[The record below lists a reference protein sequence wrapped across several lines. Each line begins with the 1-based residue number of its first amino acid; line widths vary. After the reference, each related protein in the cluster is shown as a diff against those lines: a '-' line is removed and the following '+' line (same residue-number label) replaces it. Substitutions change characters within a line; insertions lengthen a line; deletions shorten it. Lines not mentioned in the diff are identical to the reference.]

1 MRKIKIFCL
10 IVSFQLFSSFMMPG
24 NNNPLFQDSNK
35 CAVEFDKTKC
45 SAVDFEDKTFQCCSQ
60 KKIEKGKDSDQIEEK
75 CAFTIAPLQP
85 GIEEMETENGKIML
99 KEISGMN
106 FFRAEEGTNTTSQEV
121 EITCKDGNLNMAVD
135 INDYSEEEKARFK
148 SDNLCL
154 RFLNNY
160 KEEVTNENICYDS
173 IVATATETSGVSCGF
188 FKYTL
193 YFGDGTK
200 GQFKTCFLFNNDI
213 FKTKNLG
220 YWTKTISIT
229 NALVNSLKFFNFFTN
244 YKISFSNSNGD
255 KLIYDSATD
264 TVIEGDFDDEEEE
277 EEDEVKDYEIDD
289 DDEKEEDDDHDDDD
303 EKEEDDD
310 HYDDDEKEDK
320 EDDEKD
326 DENEDEKE
334 DKEDD
339 ENEDENEGEKED
351 DASNDSDSLITEP
364 NGSSKFIIYRYLF
377 LLYLFLI

>member
-1 MRKIKIFCL
+1 M
-10 IVSFQLFSSFMMPG
+10 
-24 NNNPLFQDSNK
+24 
-35 CAVEFDKTKC
+35 
-45 SAVDFEDKTFQCCSQ
+45 
-60 KKIEKGKDSDQIEEK
+60 
-75 CAFTIAPLQP
+75 
-85 GIEEMETENGKIML
+85 
-99 KEISGMN
+99 
-106 FFRAEEGTNTTSQEV
+106 
-121 EITCKDGNLNMAVD
+121 
-135 INDYSEEEKARFK
+135 
-148 SDNLCL
+148 
-154 RFLNNY
+154 NNY

-200 GQFKTCFLFNNDI
+200 GQYKTCFLFNNDI

-277 EEDEVKDYEIDD
+277 EEEDEVKDYEIDD

-303 EKEEDDD
+303 EKE
-310 HYDDDEKEDK
+310 DK
-320 EDDEKD
+320 EDEEKD